1 MRTRPLIAM
10 LLLATS
16 VVACS
21 SGTPAPAGAAS
32 STATQPPTTS
42 LQPQPLPT
50 GSFVLPSFSIPSF
63 APDTTLEAAFPTE
76 IDGQPVSEVE
86 SASFLAVLQAF
97 GTEQTKIDAFVASM
111 QAIGV
116 DPAGVSF
123 GSGSVTL
130 ADDTV
135 TINALRTPGGSA
147 ASAIQAL
154 IALDPP
160 EVPPTIT
167 TETLGGKQVTVATLD
182 DGEEEFYYS
191 SGELAWFL
199 DGVDRARAEIIFAA
213 LP

>member
-1 MRTRPLIAM
+1 
-10 LLLATS
+10 LLLAAS

-21 SGTPAPAGAAS
+21 SGTPAPTGAAS
-32 STATQPPTTS
+32 TTATQPATS
-42 LQPQPLPT
+42 LAPQPVPP
-50 GSFVLPSFSIPSF
+50 GSFALPSFSIPSF
-63 APDTTLEAAFPTE
+63 APDTTLEAAFPTA

-130 ADDTV
+130 DDETV

-182 DGEEEFYYS
+182 DGEEEFYYA

-199 DGVDRARAEIIFAA
+199 VSVDRAQAEVIFAA

>member
-1 MRTRPLIAM
+1 M
-10 LLLATS
+10 LLLAAL

-21 SGTPAPAGAAS
+21 SGTPAPTGAAS

-97 GTEQTKIDAFVASM
+97 GTEQTKIDAFIASM
-111 QAIGV
+111 QAVGV

-123 GSGSVTL
+123 GIGSVTL
-130 ADDTV
+130 DDETV
-135 TINALRTPGGSA
+135 SIQALRTPGGSA
-147 ASAIQAL
+147 SNAIQAL

-160 EVPPTIT
+160 EIPPTIT
-167 TETLGGKQVTVATLD
+167 TETIGGKQVTVATLE
-182 DGEEEFYYS
+182 DGEEEFYYA
-191 SGELAWFL
+191 SGELAWL
-199 DGVDRARAEIIFAA
+199 LNSVDRAHAEVIFAA